1 MLTENTTIPKHAP
14 GETHTGKIDSYN
26 RIDSAGNHHRKS
38 PGLVHD
44 EAVKILTEALE
55 KIGHYHHRAIT
66 TRGND
71 SETIGGSKII
81 EALGA
86 IDLLAGEKISI
97 GTLQALA
104 LLATKELTLESGV
117 SAEMTAPKIAI
128 GDGTNEL
135 LSLVKDL
142 SEQVK
147 TVISDLSKLQVAYN
161 THTNPDGGSKQP
173 PTQVVPTLA
182 SVDAMQTGLG
192 VILKT

>member
-1 MLTENTTIPKHAP
+1 MASPSVIALADGPTQPEISTDYRPYYAVDVMPLTAKGDPNNAIRPLLGLPLPVNVYSFPEIGQRVEIAFFNGLPNQPFIRTVLTENTTIPKHAP

-38 PGLVHD
+38 PGVVHD

-55 KIGHYHHRAIT
+55 KIGHYHQRAIT

-97 GTLQALA
+97 GT
-104 LLATKELTLESGV
+104 
-117 SAEMTAPKIAI
+117 
-128 GDGTNEL
+128 
-135 LSLVKDL
+135 
-142 SEQVK
+142 
-147 TVISDLSKLQVAYN
+147 
-161 THTNPDGGSKQP
+161 
-173 PTQVVPTLA
+173 
-182 SVDAMQTGLG
+182 
-192 VILKT
+192 